1 MRVVILALDD
11 DVLVLARVTALAG
24 VLLVGPGQVREM
36 GASGVM
42 DEIERIAVE
51 TALSIVGGK
60 GFGFRV
66 PTRSSGNQKYV
77 EELDRIVLGDKV
89 TRTILLTLQPL
100 QNMSYSMIVPRSVP
114 KTSGAVQRG

>member
-1 MRVVILALDD
+1 MDA
-11 DVLVLARVTALAG
+11 A
-24 VLLVGPGQVREM
+24 
-36 GASGVM
+36 GVM

-51 TALSIVGGK
+51 TALSIMEGK

-89 TRTILLTLQPL
+89 KVTREARKYRFGGLLVEC
-100 QNMSYSMIVPRSVP
+100 IVF
-114 KTSGAVQRG
+114 

>member
-1 MRVVILALDD
+1 MPAFYFLAL
-11 DVLVLARVTALAG
+11 VSALALAD
-24 VLLVGPGQVREM
+24 VVVGGDAAQVKEM
-36 GASGVM
+36 GAAGVM

-89 TRTILLTLQPL
+89 TPTIVQII
-100 QNMSYSMIVPRSVP
+100 SYSSSTWCVPEISDAAP
-114 KTSGAVQRG
+114 

>member
-1 MRVVILALDD
+1 
-11 DVLVLARVTALAG
+11 
-24 VLLVGPGQVREM
+24 M

-51 TALSIVGGK
+51 TALSIVDGK

-89 TRTILLTLQPL
+89 TRTILSRSTLNQPRT
-100 QNMSYSMIVPRSVP
+100 MVSAR
-114 KTSGAVQRG
+114 

>member
-1 MRVVILALDD
+1 MDA
-11 DVLVLARVTALAG
+11 A
-24 VLLVGPGQVREM
+24 
-36 GASGVM
+36 GVM

-51 TALSIVGGK
+51 TAVSIMAEK

-89 TRTILLTLQPL
+89 
-100 QNMSYSMIVPRSVP
+100 VPREA
-114 KTSGAVQRG
+114 AVNRIWVLV

>member
-1 MRVVILALDD
+1 MDA
-11 DVLVLARVTALAG
+11 A
-24 VLLVGPGQVREM
+24 
-36 GASGVM
+36 GVM

-51 TALSIVGGK
+51 TALSIMEGN

-89 TRTILLTLQPL
+89 R
-100 QNMSYSMIVPRSVP
+100 
-114 KTSGAVQRG
+114 AV

>member
-1 MRVVILALDD
+1 MDA
-11 DVLVLARVTALAG
+11 A
-24 VLLVGPGQVREM
+24 
-36 GASGVM
+36 GVM

-51 TALSIVGGK
+51 TALSIMEGK

-89 TRTILLTLQPL
+89 RCRKLIDT
-100 QNMSYSMIVPRSVP
+100 
-114 KTSGAVQRG
+114 